1 MSLSAKNFNRLI
13 VIDEAHSVA
22 QDRRDF
28 CPEFK
33 SAVVTLRKINDNS
46 PTPCNFL
53 AMSATFLQE
62 DQDKISTLWTR
73 PPDRVIW
80 RELSRCG
87 IAFDIVISGGPTLSI
102 VRSLTEDYRYPT
114 KMKTIVYT
122 NSKTLAMGSLT
133 TVLENML
140 EKCEDSWRRMGHES
154 FLPGRVISFT
164 GNDGLQSKVFVM
176 RVRAS
181 NVSDDDNTD
190 EELPN
195 LLIMP
200 ATKATDCGV
209 SSNLCCRSYRVGVA
223 SLLYSIVQEMGR
235 IDQVPLGN
243 DVELSP
249 NQYEVHLSFTCAVKL
264 YVRIMQ
270 HPEKT
275 ERKRQLDS
283 MMSVLSFLVVPI
295 DCQQVILER
304 YFDDQNATHCPEP
317 CLNSCSKC

>member
-22 QDRRDF
+22 QDGRDF

-80 RELSRCG
+80 RELSRRG

-176 RVRAS
+176 RARAS

-195 LLIMP
+195 LLICRQRRP
-200 ATKATDCGV
+200 QIAASVATCVVAPIGLV
-209 SSNLCCRSYRVGVA
+209 SLHCYTPSSRRWGALIKF
-223 SLLYSIVQEMGR
+223 LLAMT
-235 IDQVPLGN
+235 
-243 DVELSP
+243 
-249 NQYEVHLSFTCAVKL
+249 LSF
-264 YVRIMQ
+264 
-270 HPEKT
+270 HPT
-275 ERKRQLDS
+275 NTRYIYRS
-283 MMSVLSFLVVPI
+283 PVP
-295 DCQQVILER
+295 
-304 YFDDQNATHCPEP
+304 
-317 CLNSCSKC
+317 